1 MIATPPMILSHTDFT
16 DFTDIIAQFSHT
28 DLTDTIIPPRHNYL
42 TQISQ
47 ITQIKIAPHDYH
59 RRKKICEI
67 CEICEKSKKKSVK
80 SVKSVR
86 NPKKIR
92 EICEKSKSPADY
104 RRKKICEI
112 CEKSKKSVRTY
123 HTQTAKNLWEN
134 NPRLWISQAVFLEH
148 FEVLALE
155 ADGVERLRLV
165 VVVEII
171 PLRCAE
177 MRRTH

>member
-1 MIATPPMILSHTDFT
+1 MHPIFPIQSTFLHHSPRFHLTQISQHANLSHTDFT
-16 DFTDIIAQFSHT
+16 DFTDKNHPTRLSHT
-28 DLTDTIIPPRHNYL
+28 DLTDSTDKITRRLPP
-42 TQISQ
+42 Q
-47 ITQIKIAPHDYH
+47 
-59 RRKKICEI
+59 
-67 CEICEKSKKKSVK
+67 KKSVK

-86 NPKKIR
+86 NPNHH
-92 EICEKSKSPADY
+92 ADY

-123 HTQTAKNLWEN
+123 HTPQQRKSVRNY
-134 NPRLWISQAVFLEH
+134 PRLWISQAVFLEH